1 MYPWPTLYALPLSR
15 RPGVFVPTMVARLFY
30 VDVKRA
36 ASYLSVAVKTL
47 NEWARLEKIPAYPWG
62 DGRRKTWRFKLSE
75 LDEWMQR
82 RINSVRRPPLSER
95 TVRREK
101 EAH

>member
-1 MYPWPTLYALPLSR
+1 MSTQPGAAKPAISLSPTALEP
-15 RPGVFVPTMVARLFY
+15 Y

-62 DGRRKTWRFKLSE
+62 DGSRKTWRFKLSE
-75 LDEWMQR
+75 LDEWMQG

-95 TVRREK
+95 RVGREK

>member
-1 MYPWPTLYALPLSR
+1 MSTQPGPANPAVSLSTTLEP
-15 RPGVFVPTMVARLFY
+15 Y

-47 NEWARLEKIPAYPWG
+47 NEWARVEKIPAYPWG
-62 DGRRKTWRFKLSE
+62 NGSRKTWRFKLSE
-75 LDEWMQR
+75 LDVWMQG

-95 TVRREK
+95 SVRSEK

>member
-1 MYPWPTLYALPLSR
+1 MSTQPSPQ
-15 RPGVFVPTMVARLFY
+15 RPAISTPPSPEPY
-30 VDVKRA
+30 VDVKHA

-62 DGRRKTWRFKLSE
+62 DGLRKTWRFKLSE
-75 LDEWMQR
+75 LDDWMR
-82 RINSVRRPPLSER
+82 RRLNSVRRPPLSER
-95 TVRREK
+95 SVRSEK

>member
-1 MYPWPTLYALPLSR
+1 MSTQ
-15 RPGVFVPTMVARLFY
+15 PGPANPAISFSTAPEPY

-62 DGRRKTWRFKLSE
+62 DGSRKTWRFKLSE
-75 LDEWMQR
+75 LDEWMMQG

-101 EAH
+101 KALVQDFQV

>member
-1 MYPWPTLYALPLSR
+1 MSTQPSPTHASISTLSA
-15 RPGVFVPTMVARLFY
+15 PEPY
-30 VDVKRA
+30 VDVRRA
-36 ASYLSVAVKTL
+36 ASYLSVAAKTL

-62 DGRRKTWRFKLSE
+62 DGVRKTWRFKLSE

-82 RINSVRRPPLSER
+82 RINSDRRPPLSER
-95 TVRREK
+95 SVRSEK

>member
-1 MYPWPTLYALPLSR
+1 MSTQPGPANPALSLSTALE
-15 RPGVFVPTMVARLFY
+15 PY

-62 DGRRKTWRFKLSE
+62 DGSRKTWRFKVSE
-75 LDEWMQR
+75 LDEWMR
-82 RINSVRRPPLSER
+82 RRVDSVRRPPLSER